1 MRNAIEDQ
9 GRQYATVA
17 RAIAFIRSHARRQPS
32 LKEISDSLGMSEF
45 HLQRVFSEW
54 AGVSPKRFLQ
64 YVTKE
69 HAKQALRCAGDL
81 LSVTLEAGLSSPGRL
96 HDLMVSCEAMSPGEI
111 KTMGAGIEIRF
122 GRAPT
127 PFGDALIAWTERG
140 ICHVAFLEEGT
151 KDNAVAALRMEWP
164 AATFLPDEQRAM
176 QLAVA
181 IFRPTPSDQPL
192 HLMLRG
198 TNFQIKV
205 WEVLLSVAPGELVS
219 YSQLAHMA
227 GVPQA
232 QRSVGSAVGKNNI
245 ALLIPCHRVI
255 RETGEISN
263 YRWGAERKV
272 ALIAWEAA
280 RLARSDGTII
290 ETD

>member
-9 GRQYATVA
+9 GRQYETVA

-69 HAKQALRCAGDL
+69 YAKQALRCAGDL

-122 GRAPT
+122 GTAPT

-151 KDNAVAALRMEWP
+151 KGNAVAALRKEWP

-181 IFRPTPSDQPL
+181 IFSAVPLDQPL

-205 WEVLLSVAPGELVS
+205 WEALISVAPGELVS
-219 YSQLAHMA
+219 YRQLAHMA

-263 YRWGAERKV
+263 YRWGTERKV

-280 RLARSDGTII
+280 RVARSGGEIV
-290 ETD
+290 ET